1 MPLDVEPSR
10 VQGVWW
16 RHVVSGGDI
25 WYWPDP
31 APDGRWQRG
40 EVIGAFYAA
49 DSEET
54 AWAEWYRA
62 LSELGIPPAQALPR
76 DLWRLRVDLPHVADL
91 STPAR
96 LERVGLPAPRPVRSD
111 WPAFQEVGHALAAEG
126 WAGILYPSAGR
137 PEQGDALAIFRVGP
151 RVVGVSP
158 IRPPRRQVE
167 PPALPRGMRT

>member
-1 MPLDVEPSR
+1 MPLDVEPCR
-10 VQGVWW
+10 VRGVWW
-16 RHVVSGGDI
+16 RHVVSAGDI

-111 WPAFQEVGHALAAEG
+111 WPAFQKVGHALAAEG

-151 RVVGVSP
+151 RVVGVSS

-167 PPALPRGMRT
+167 PPAVPRGMRT